1 MEITEE
7 TITLGFTQSLGN
19 YEFLR
24 ADIALRAKLGPGD
37 TLDDVH
43 DKLYAAVEQ
52 RLVDSAR
59 EIHGSLSKDAKRK
72 TKIDPE

>member
-1 MEITEE
+1 MKITEE

-24 ADIALRAKLGPGD
+24 SDVTLRATVEPGE

-43 DKLYAAVEQ
+43 DKLYTAVEE
-52 RLVDSAR
+52 RLVGSAR
-59 EIHGSLSKDAKRK
+59 EIHGSLSKEAKRK
-72 TKIDPE
+72 TTINPE